1 MYFNYKLYRDI
12 FRFLKMC
19 RTPLKYFT
27 GDKIIKIIKIIKN
40 IKNIKIDFHEY
51 KCILII
57 N

>member
-1 MYFNYKLYRDI
+1 
-12 FRFLKMC
+12 MC

-27 GDKIIKIIKIIKN
+27 GDKKYKIIKN